1 MPDPILFISHKHSDS
16 NIAQVVGGFIE
27 ANSGGRITV
36 HLSSSP
42 DFQGPKIGKGLSAQL
57 RKALWDTDVLILI
70 YTSSDQDWSYCM
82 WECGVANDSHSPETN
97 IIVFQCG
104 SDYPAPFNDV
114 LRVNV
119 RNYEDIKRF
128 MNQFLRD
135 KDFFPTLEGAI
146 APNLRDELVEKA
158 ARRLHD
164 DIASVLPPPDD
175 GLSQEWPTWPY
186 LRIELPRPEVDKM
199 EQANEAERVAL
210 SHQLVK
216 DFGIVVE
223 SDSRAAPLFGLAAFP
238 NRMRLDALLRIW
250 KDKNQNAEASW
261 FDSCCEQIMM
271 GASHGFPV
279 IRCTPIREASGDS
292 DYTPV
297 LTRIK
302 PMPYGRTVQ
311 FDIYFYNLSDPRA
324 VPVTSKMIPIG
335 NFFHKKLG
343 PGQVD
348 PQTLKLTDLIT
359 ELDARQLNR
368 VPILSS
374 EGHPLYIVHR
384 SMIDKFIVKSF
395 LSPGG
400 AANAGNLT
408 LADLFADSEM
418 KGIFENT
425 YVVVKK
431 QATMAEAQGTMLTRP
446 GCSDVFVTAG
456 GKLDQ
461 PVQGWLTNVDIA
473 RSA

>member
-1 MPDPILFISHKHSDS
+1 MSEPILFISHKHSDS
-16 NIAQVVGGFIE
+16 NIAQVVGGFLE
-27 ANSGGRITV
+27 ENSGGRVKV

-57 RKALWDTDVLILI
+57 RQTLWDTDVLILI

-97 IIVFQCG
+97 VIVFQCG

-119 RNYEDIKRF
+119 RNLDDIKRF
-128 MNQFLRD
+128 MNQFMRD
-135 KDFFPTLEGAI
+135 KDFFATLKGAV
-146 APNLRDELVEKA
+146 APNFKDANVESVAK
-158 ARRLHD
+158 RFHE

-175 GLSQEWPTWPY
+175 GLSQAWPTWPY

-199 EQANEAERVAL
+199 EQASEAERVAL

-216 DFGIVVE
+216 DFGIVVD

-238 NRMRLDALLRIW
+238 NRMKLDSLLRTW
-250 KDKNQNAEASW
+250 KDRNQNAEATW

-271 GASHGFPV
+271 GAAHGFPV
-279 IRCTPIREASGDS
+279 IRWTPIRDAGGKS

-302 PMPYGRTVQ
+302 PLRYAGTVQ

-335 NFFHKKLG
+335 DFFHKKLG

-348 PQTLKLTDLIT
+348 PTTLKLTDLIAD
-359 ELDARQLNR
+359 LDARQLNR
-368 VPILSS
+368 VPILSDK
-374 EGHPLYIVHR
+374 GIPKYIVHR
-384 SMIDKFIVKSF
+384 SMIDKFIVKNV

-400 AANAGNLT
+400 AANAANLT
-408 LADLFADSEM
+408 LADLLADPEM

-425 YVVVKK
+425 FVVLKR
-431 QATMAEAQGTMLTRP
+431 QGTLAEAQSAMLTRP

-456 GKLDQ
+456 GKLDE